1 MDRVTLD
8 ANDQVEASFSG
19 GASTG
24 NMKSLPVFAEFQHF
38 SGDEDAAASGTCGQG
53 ADHGAQGLGV
63 GVVAII
69 QDGCAVDLEHLS
81 ALVSRCEFFKRG
93 DSIGERNA
101 CFKRNCK
108 SRHGVGR
115 VVCAEKMQS
124 QLAFM
129 FSGTV
134 FDVQAVE
141 VFLWIEALRI
151 GAGT

>member
-1 MDRVTLD
+1 MDRVTLH
-8 ANDQVEASFSG
+8 ASDQIQASFSG

-24 NMKSLPVFAEFQHF
+24 SMKSLPVFAEFQHF

-69 QDGCAVDLEHLS
+69 QDGCAIDFEHLS
-81 ALVSRCEFFKRG
+81 ALVPGGEFLERG
-93 DSIGERNA
+93 DCIMERDT
-101 CFKRNCK
+101 CFESDGKAG
-108 SRHGVGR
+108 HGVGS
-115 VVCAEKMQS
+115 VVRAEKMQS